1 MKERLSIL
9 LSVKGLTALKF
20 AEIMNVQPSSI
31 SHLLSGRNNP
41 NYDFI
46 LKLIE
51 RFPDISPDWLL
62 LGQGDMFRV
71 IHTTPVEEAP
81 REEKPIIEVHET
93 EAKVIVEG
101 KQASKIV
108 TEEDS
113 EVKDGKTSE
122 INPLF
127 SMFPQKEGVKVT
139 KVIIFYN
146 DGTFE
151 SFMEK

>member
-51 RFPDISPDWLL
+51 RFSDISPDWLL
-62 LGQGDMFRV
+62 LGQGDMFRK
-71 IHTTPVEEAP
+71 IDPTPVEKDPLDILEP
-81 REEKPIIEVHET
+81 LISPDIEEKEAIEPDST
-93 EAKVIVEG
+93 K
-101 KQASKIV
+101 
-108 TEEDS
+108 EEDS
-113 EVKDGKTSE
+113 KVEEQASNAVSAL
-122 INPLF
+122 PL
-127 SMFPQKEGVKVT
+127 KEGVSVT
-139 KVIIFYN
+139 KVIIFYS

-151 SFMEK
+151 SFRER